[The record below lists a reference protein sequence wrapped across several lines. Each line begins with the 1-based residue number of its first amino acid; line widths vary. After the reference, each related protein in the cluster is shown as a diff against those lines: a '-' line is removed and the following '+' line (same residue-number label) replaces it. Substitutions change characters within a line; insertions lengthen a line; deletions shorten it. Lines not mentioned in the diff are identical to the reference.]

1 MENINYSINTV
12 FEKDSDLVKIMVS
25 PDRYLFEAQYKINL
39 NKAVLEVS
47 EDPEVCKRMYLQNPG
62 YFERKA
68 LTITEKDWVI
78 EYEDDILAALG
89 KRRPISHRPNIISD
103 YGLKPEE
110 EKCFVLETMCFPEV
124 ILKGYE
130 SVKYADFKDV
140 KDSVIMFMD
149 KLTEYSEVKC
159 EGAFFEEYYKR
170 NYKMIQDN
178 LVKKGFTID
187 DYVRAAGITKNEF
200 IKSVKQDSEK
210 QFRMEMT
217 LDQIGFEKGIKVN
230 TQERYDYLKMVAD
243 NHKISID
250 ELLKKI
256 PDETVYDNEIIRNK
270 TLELLI
276 GM

>member
-1 MENINYSINTV
+1 MEELNYSIKTEFV
-12 FEKDSDLVKIMVS
+12 DGDLVKITVT

-39 NKAVLEVS
+39 NNAVIEVS
-47 EDPEVCKRMYLQNPG
+47 EDPEVSKRMYLLNPS
-62 YFERKA
+62 YFQRKA
-68 LTITEKDWVI
+68 LSLTEKDWII
-78 EYEDDILAALG
+78 EHEEEILTALG
-89 KRRPISHRPNIISD
+89 KRRPITRRPNIISD
-103 YGLKPEE
+103 YGLRPDE
-110 EKCFVLETMCFPEV
+110 EKYFVLETMCFPEV
-124 ILKGYE
+124 VLKDYE

-230 TQERYDYLKMVAD
+230 PQERYDYLKMVAD
-243 NHKISID
+243 NHKISVD

-270 TLELLI
+270 TLEKLI
-276 GM
+276 NQ